1 VERDRYSITYRAAE
15 AREVMSWVKAGQ
27 SGCLVGLRGAGKSNF
42 LRFLLREDVRQ
53 YYLGQDCADFAF
65 ILVNLLALTE
75 RTEWAVYELILDRL
89 LGQLSLLST
98 ERAEEM
104 ASLHREAMR
113 SRDPLAARQAVE
125 RSIDLLC
132 QRPAQRVVLLF
143 DEFDA
148 VFRALDP
155 SLFRCLRAIRDAHKD
170 QVSYVVVASDEL
182 ACLREDLSQ
191 VEHFSRLVSRNV
203 GGLGPYSQA
212 DARMMIRHL
221 ASQRAIEL
229 SEEDTTRL
237 VELSGGQA
245 GLLKAML
252 SLLWNAHYE
261 GHLAKL
267 APALSD
273 EPAVRAECR
282 KVWDSLPESEQAAL
296 CALAGGAQADPHTL
310 RRLQRKGLV
319 REGRPETPLFSPL
332 FADFVRQQTPPPL
345 GGTVISRSPPIVQI
359 DGQPVEG
366 LTELEFETLCYL
378 YEHRGQVCTKDALI
392 ENVYRQQYDRMKGG
406 VTDAALQ
413 TLISRLRAKI
423 EPDPGHPRHVVTVR
437 GEGYKFVEPDAA

>member
-1 VERDRYSITYRAAE
+1 MERDRYTITYREAE

-42 LRFLLREDVRQ
+42 LRFLLCEDVQRH
-53 YYLGQDCADFAF
+53 YLGQDCADFAF
-65 ILVNLLALTE
+65 VLINFLALTE

-89 LGQLSLLST
+89 LGQLPLLGIGG
-98 ERAEEM
+98 AEEM

-113 SRDPLAARQAVE
+113 SRDLLAAQRAVA
-125 RSIDLLC
+125 RCVDLLC

-148 VFRALDP
+148 MFRALDP
-155 SLFRCLRAIRDAHKD
+155 SLFRCLRAIRDAHKG

-182 ACLREDLSQ
+182 ACLRDDLTQ
-191 VEHFSRLVSRNV
+191 VEHFYRLVSRNAR
-203 GGLGPYSQA
+203 GLGPYSQA
-212 DARMMIRHL
+212 DTRQMIHHL
-221 ASQRAIEL
+221 VSQRSIEL
-229 SEEDTTRL
+229 SEDDTTRL
-237 VELSGGQA
+237 VELSGGHA
-245 GLLKAML
+245 GLLKATL
-252 SLLWNAHYE
+252 SLLWNARYE
-261 GHLAKL
+261 GDLAKL
-267 APALSD
+267 APALND
-273 EPAVRAECR
+273 EPAVRAECQ

-296 CALAGGAQADPHTL
+296 CTLAGGAQADPPTL

-319 REGRPETPLFSPL
+319 REGQPAPPLFSPL
-332 FADFVRQQTPPPL
+332 FADFVRQQTPSPL

-366 LTELEFETLCYL
+366 LTELEFETLCHL
-378 YEHRGQVCTKDALI
+378 YEHRGQVCTKDDLI

-423 EPDPGHPRHVVTVR
+423 EPDPGHPRHVITVR
-437 GEGYKFVEPDAA
+437 REGYKFVEPDAA